1 MSLSKNKRR
10 TEIEELPLEA
20 QAEARLAEKLR
31 NQERRNRMA
40 EDKEKRISRK
50 KGGSSKKRK
59 LDDLD
64 MDEDI
69 LKEYKVK
76 L

>member
-20 QAEARLAEKLR
+20 QAEARLAEKLK
-31 NQERRNRMA
+31 NQKRRNRMA
-40 EDKEKRISRK
+40 EDKEKRASK
-50 KGGSSKKRK
+50 NKGNSSKRRK
-59 LDDLD
+59 SDALD
-64 MDEDI
+64 MDEEI

>member
-1 MSLSKNKRR
+1 MLSKNKRR

-31 NQERRNRMA
+31 NQQRRDRMA
-40 EDKEKRISRK
+40 EDKEKRISKK

-59 LDDLD
+59 LDDFD